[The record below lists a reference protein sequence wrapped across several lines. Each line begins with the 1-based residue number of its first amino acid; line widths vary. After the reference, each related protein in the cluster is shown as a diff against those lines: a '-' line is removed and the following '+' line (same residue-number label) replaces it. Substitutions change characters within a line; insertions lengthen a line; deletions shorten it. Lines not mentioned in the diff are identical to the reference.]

1 MNDLNNTEKQMHN
14 ELTGHVG
21 RLLREAFGKGPES
34 IFVSINRPFAVI
46 YLRSFLSATEKILL
60 QQDKVFSILNTRDLV
75 MKSLIPE
82 IKAYLLLLTDMQIRE
97 FYYDWDLHNHS
108 GIMVGI
114 ESDESRESR
123 LHNALEQSYTGKE
136 ALHKEID
143 TISCQVQKSPEE
155 LYSFMINERTLLV
168 IRNGILISIEKELI
182 RIGHEE
188 SLKLAKR
195 NLEKS
200 RLHNNSHFPTILKMK
215 VLDVFVDWDFDLDR
229 SIITFILSPNR

>member
-1 MNDLNNTEKQMHN
+1 MNNTEKLMHN
-14 ELTGHVG
+14 ELAGHVG

-82 IKAYLLLLTDMQIRE
+82 IKAYLLLLTGMQIRE

-108 GIMVGI
+108 GVMVVI
-114 ESDESRESR
+114 ESDDSR
-123 LHNALEQSYTGKE
+123 LHNAVEESYTGKE

-143 TISCQVQKSPEE
+143 TISYQVQKSPEE

-200 RLHNNSHFPTILKMK
+200 RLHNNSHFSAILNLR

-229 SIITFILSPNR
+229 SVITFILNPSR